1 MLLELVSLLALSV
14 GAAVPPEVDA
24 ALAAPA
30 RAWAAFQASSPASF
44 HPEERVVSNWRLE
57 AARRLDTPPQSLAK
71 LVASDSPATP
81 RCIKLNNYW
90 CVKRAGWAGEIAADA
105 EGHVAFASALE
116 GAMVAVMLLRR
127 YYLVYDRRSAQAIV
141 SRWAPA
147 QCGAFA
153 ARRGV
158 DARRFPASRQPRH
171 AWHRQHLAGAL
182 ARIASAR
189 IRNAANGAEAGPRRR
204 EAAPIHHRR
213 SPAQD
218 DGGAGDRG
226 RHGRAARGADPF
238 DDRRAGGDADV
249 RDAAPT
255 PGFTCADDG
264 ARIRQYALRAVEGVG
279 AGPDDDLQL
288 FGADGAPGA
297 NLPLVMQ
304 NMAKVEIG
312 PFGARGDL
320 IAAAIEAEAR
330 QDKARRSGGSV
341 TRRRN
346 SPETPNKRLA
356 CQSA

>member
-1 MLLELVSLLALSV
+1 MLLELVSLLALAV

-30 RAWAAFQASSPASF
+30 RAWAALQGSSPASF
-44 HPEERVVSNWRLE
+44 RPEERVVSNWRLE

-153 ARRGV
+153 ARAASMRVASLRLDNLATHGIANTLR
-158 DARRFPASRQPRH
+158 ARWLAS
-171 AWHRQHLAGAL
+171 HRPGF
-182 ARIASAR
+182 
-189 IRNAANGAEAGPRRR
+189 
-204 EAAPIHHRR
+204 AAPRTALKPVLQAAAKPHRSIVADR
-213 SPAQD
+213 PLRMMAAPEIAVGMGERPAAQTPLTI
-218 DGGAGDRG
+218 
-226 RHGRAARGADPF
+226 AALVAMPMF
-238 DDRRAGGDADV
+238 ATPT
-249 RDAAPT
+249 PT
-255 PGFTCADDG
+255 PGVTCADDG

-279 AGPDDDLQL
+279 ASPDDDLQL
-288 FGADGAPGA
+288 FGADGAPGP
-297 NLPLVMQ
+297 NLPIVMQ

-330 QDKARRSGGSV
+330 QDKARRSGA
-341 TRRRN
+341 
-346 SPETPNKRLA
+346 PEPAEDAK
-356 CQSA
+356 